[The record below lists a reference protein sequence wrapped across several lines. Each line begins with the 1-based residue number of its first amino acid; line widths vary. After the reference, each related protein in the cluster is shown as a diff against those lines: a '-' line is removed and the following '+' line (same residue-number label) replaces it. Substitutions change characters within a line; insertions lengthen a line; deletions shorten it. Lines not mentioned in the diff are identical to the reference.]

1 MEPMRIRT
9 IFGFVVLTAL
19 CNMSLQAA
27 DTLTQ
32 GERDFA
38 MSNMQ
43 ATRKLFLDSVVGLTP
58 AQWKFKAAPER
69 WSIAECAEHIA
80 LSEDLISGMAKSTL
94 TKPAE
99 PEKAVRGD
107 AARADDQKLLDA
119 VVDRSHKAQA
129 PEPLKPNNK
138 FATPQE
144 AIEHFRKSR
153 DANIDYIEK
162 TTDDLRAHSAEGPTG
177 HPMDG
182 YRWILLMS
190 AHTERHTNQIKEV
203 KAEPN
208 FPK

>member
-1 MEPMRIRT
+1 MEFMRLPT
-9 IFGFVVLTAL
+9 GFGLIAVAAL
-19 CNMSLQAA
+19 CTSLQAA

-38 MSNMQ
+38 MSNMH
-43 ATRKLFLDSVVGLTP
+43 ATRKLFLDSVAGLTP
-58 AQWKFKAAPER
+58 EQWNFKAAPDR

-80 LSEDLISGMAKSTL
+80 LSEDMISGMAKSTL
-94 TKPAE
+94 TKPGE
-99 PEKAVRGD
+99 PDKVVRGD
-107 AARADDQKLLDA
+107 EAREGDQKLIDA

-129 PEPLKPNNK
+129 PEPLKPNHK

-144 AIEHFRKSR
+144 AVEHFKKSR

-162 TTDDLRAHSAEGPTG
+162 TSDDLRAHFAQGPTG
-177 HPMDG
+177 DPLDG
-182 YRWILLMS
+182 YRWILLLS

-203 KAEPN
+203 KADPN

>member
-1 MEPMRIRT
+1 MRT
-9 IFGFVVLTAL
+9 QAGFGVLVFAAL
-19 CNMSLQAA
+19 CGISAQAA

-43 ATRKLFLDSVVGLTP
+43 ATRKLFLDSVAGLTP
-58 AQWKFKAAPER
+58 EQWSFKAAPER

-80 LSEDLISGMAKSTL
+80 LSEDLISGMGKSTL
-94 TKPAE
+94 TKPE
-99 PEKAVRGD
+99 SEKVVRGD
-107 AARADDQKLLDA
+107 EARAGDQKLLDA

-129 PEPLKPNNK
+129 PEPLKPNHK

-144 AIEHFRKSR
+144 AVDHFRKSR

-162 TTDDLRAHSAEGPTG
+162 TKDDLRAHAAQGPTG
-177 HPMDG
+177 EPIDG

-203 KAEPN
+203 KADPN

>member
-1 MEPMRIRT
+1 MRFRT
-9 IFGFVVLTAL
+9 GLGLICFAAL
-19 CNMSLQAA
+19 CISLQAA

-58 AQWKFKAAPER
+58 EQWNFKAAPER

-94 TKPAE
+94 AKPAE
-99 PEKAVRGD
+99 TEKVVRGD
-107 AARADDQKLLDA
+107 EAREGDQKLLDA

-129 PEPLKPNNK
+129 PEPLKPNHK
-138 FATPQE
+138 FATLQE
-144 AIEHFRKSR
+144 AVEHFKKSR

-162 TTDDLRAHSAEGPTG
+162 TNDDLRAHSAQGPTG
-177 HPMDG
+177 SPIDG

-203 KAEPN
+203 KADPN